1 VDLDLL
7 RLLQERERR
16 LDQQARIEAERT
28 AAEQGRIQSETTA
41 EVEAARAA
49 AEERARA
56 ETSRARIT
64 QLAGALRAFYH
75 RKQAAFFTSP
85 ATLRATKKTRRCG
98 ATTGG
103 CREIIA
109 RAIEIPRFRAVY
121 ATTTRIEAKA
131 RAWRNDTQS
140 GFVDVI
146 ERYGERLKGAGVPR
160 YDLGSVIVEVRE
172 GDLALVFSNGSLI
185 ELFGADDEGAIMKLR
200 GLAKHVYWI
209 DEAQDF
215 SWLERF
221 YKAVV
226 VAGMN
231 DFGGECWLTGTPG
244 RDPVGMFY
252 EVTRDDDVEARL
264 AGWEIH
270 EITVTDNPF
279 FGRVV
284 WERGRWFVEDNLYD
298 QGAERSTHAWT
309 GEIAAG
315 AHRWGPFD
323 DEGDAE
329 AAAVKV
335 RWERGAGATIRKN
348 GWADDDPDAVREFKG
363 RWVSEGA
370 RYVYPVHSVPPHQLL
385 FAPQRLRDNPLVGS
399 DPRFDGHPPWYD
411 HVAAVRDL
419 PRIGRDRR
427 PHKWLYSLWFDFGFW
442 PDPFAAVLWAFTPTL
457 NDVYEM
463 FSWKQTKVHA
473 DDQARYI
480 KLLWDVEPA
489 IVSFGGDA
497 AGKQADFA
505 EWSRRLNLPLEEA
518 NKQGK
523 NTLEELLAGDI
534 RRGLVHLREGSPLYT
549 EMRHLVYLPTA
560 PGKPRQVHKHRAV
573 NGIVHGDH
581 ACDAARYGFAA
592 LTHYLSQLGT
602 ERPPPGSRQ
611 AYEQEAERL
620 ERDLDQREARREA
633 ALEAADE
640 LAEEYG
646 RSEYQWDS

>member
-16 LDQQARIEAERT
+16 LEQRAQVAQV
-28 AAEQGRIQSETTA
+28 AANPA
-41 EVEAARAA
+41 VELAA
-49 AEERARA
+49 A
-56 ETSRARIT
+56 
-64 QLAGALRAFYH
+64 LRRWLYP
-75 RKQAAFFTSP
+75 KQAAFFRSP
-85 ATLRATKKTRRCG
+85 ATRRATKKTRRSG
-98 ATTGG
+98 ATAGG
-103 CREIIA
+103 CRELIA
-109 RAIEIPRFRAVY
+109 RSLETPGHRATY
-121 ATTTRIEAKA
+121 ITGTLKDARK
-131 RAWRNDTQS
+131 RAWANDTKS

-146 ERYGERLKGAGVPR
+146 RRNGTRLERRGSMETWVLAGITATINKAEM
-160 YDLGSVIVEVRE
+160 VI
-172 GDLALVFSNGSLI
+172 DFSNGSQI
-185 ELFGADDEGAIMKLR
+185 DLFGADKEGMADRLR
-200 GLAKHVYWI
+200 GIAKAVFWI
-209 DEAQDF
+209 DEAQDLTD
-215 SWLERF
+215 LEGL
-221 YKAVV
+221 YKDVI
-226 VAGMN
+226 VAAMQ

-244 RDPVGMFY
+244 KDCVGMFY
-252 EVTRDDDVEARL
+252 AVTTDDEEPL
-264 AGWEIH
+264 TGWEVHRIAS
-270 EITVTDNPF
+270 VDNPF

-284 WERGRWFVEDNLYD
+284 WERGQWFVEDNLYD
-298 QGAERSTHAWT
+298 QPGKDKTTHAWT
-309 GEIAAG
+309 DLEQRGEIAAE

-323 DEGDAE
+323 DEREAE
-329 AAAVKV
+329 EIALKV
-335 RWERGAGATIRKN
+335 RWERSAGAAIREN
-348 GWADDDPDAVREFKG
+348 GWKPEDPSLLREYYA
-363 RWVSEGA
+363 RWVKGDA
-370 RYVYPVHSVPPHQLL
+370 RYVYPVHSVPQHQLF
-385 FAPQRLRDNPLVGS
+385 FAPQRLRDNPFVGS

-419 PRIGRDRR
+419 PRLGRDRR

-573 NGIVHGDH
+573 NGVVHGDH
-581 ACDAARYGFAA
+581 CCDAGRYGFAA

-602 ERPPPGSRQ
+602 ERPPPGTRQ

-646 RSEYQWDS
+646 RSEYQWE